1 MNYSDGVDGKYVLE
15 MIVEMKIKISFG
27 TINLVVG
34 ERTIIWGTDYFV
46 YILQEMTIVKY
57 YF

>member
-34 ERTIIWGTDYFV
+34 ERTII
-46 YILQEMTIVKY
+46 
-57 YF
+57 